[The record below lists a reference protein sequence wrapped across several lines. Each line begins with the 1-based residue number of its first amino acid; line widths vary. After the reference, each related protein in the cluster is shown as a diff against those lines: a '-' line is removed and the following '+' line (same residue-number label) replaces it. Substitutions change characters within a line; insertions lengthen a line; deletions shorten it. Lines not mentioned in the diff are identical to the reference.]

1 MQEGR
6 GPIIIANQA
15 SQELAG
21 KVASLMGLE
30 LSAMC
35 IREFADGEIYHA
47 FPRSL
52 RGHDLAI
59 IAATPD
65 DASHME
71 LLDLLAGARY

>member
-6 GPIIIANQA
+6 GPIIIIANQA

-35 IREFADGEIYHA
+35 IREFADGEIYHT

-52 RGHDLAI
+52 R
-59 IAATPD
+59 
-65 DASHME
+65 ASKIGRASCRE
-71 LLDLLAGARY
+71 RV